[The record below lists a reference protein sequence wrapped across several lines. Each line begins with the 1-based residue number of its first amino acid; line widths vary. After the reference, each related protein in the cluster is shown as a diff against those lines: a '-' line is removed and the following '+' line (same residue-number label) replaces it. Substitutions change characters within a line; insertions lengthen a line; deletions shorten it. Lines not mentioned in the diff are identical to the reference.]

1 MKNILV
7 AMPFGDNHKTYI
19 EKIGADCKFH
29 YTTIKTATAEEV
41 KAADIIFGNISPE
54 LVKQN
59 DHLEWMQL
67 NSAGSDQYC
76 KPGVIGPDTILTCA
90 TGAYGLSV
98 SEHMVAMSMMLCR
111 KMDLYMKNQVKHEWK
126 EEGSVTSIWNST
138 TLVAGLGDIGSEYA
152 KRMKALGSRVI
163 GIRRN
168 VVDKPDFIDEIYTM
182 DQLDEVLPKVDFA
195 VFILPSTPATH
206 HIMDERRLRLM
217 KPGSY
222 LINAGRGDAVD
233 CDALDMVLREGV
245 SLAGCALERSR
256 SRFRLTIRCG
266 MRHAPSLPRTVPE
279 SSICRKPLSVSYALL
294 GKTWRS
300 TWQGRRTRC
309 ATRWMSRPVTGNST
323 AINRTLILDESNA

>member
-1 MKNILV
+1 MKHILV
-7 AMPFGDNHKTYI
+7 AMPFDDTHKAYI
-19 EKIGADCKFH
+19 EKIGTDCEFR

-98 SEHMVAMSMMLCR
+98 SEHMVSMSMMLCR
-111 KMDLYMKNQVKHEWK
+111 KMDLYMKNQINHEWK

-152 KRMKALGSRVI
+152 KRMKALGSHVI

-168 VVDKPDFIDEIYTM
+168 VAEKPDFIDELHTM
-182 DQLDEVLPKVDFA
+182 GQLDEVLPKVDFA
-195 VFILPSTPATH
+195 AFILPSTPATH

-233 CDALDMVLREGV
+233 CDALNKVLREGGA
-245 SLAGCALERSR
+245 LAGCALDVTEPEPLPADH
-256 SRFRLTIRCG
+256 RLWN
-266 MRHAPSLPRTVPE
+266 APNLLITPHVSGGFSLPETLEKIVGLFADNLERYFAGQPIENLVN
-279 SSICRKPLSVSYALL
+279 L
-294 GKTWRS
+294 
-300 TWQGRRTRC
+300 Q
-309 ATRWMSRPVTGNST
+309 TGY
-323 AINRTLILDESNA
+323 RE

>member
-1 MKNILV
+1 MKNILI
-7 AMPFGDNHKTYI
+7 AMPFDDTHKAYI
-19 EKIGADCKFH
+19 EKIGTDCEFR

-98 SEHMVAMSMMLCR
+98 SEHMVSMSMMLCR
-111 KMDLYMKNQVKHEWK
+111 KMDLYMKNQINHEWK

-138 TLVAGLGDIGSEYA
+138 TLVAGLGDIGSAYA
-152 KRMKALGSRVI
+152 KRMKALGSHVI

-168 VVDKPDFIDEIYTM
+168 VAEKPDFIDELYTM

-233 CDALDMVLREGV
+233 CDALNKVLREGGA
-245 SLAGCALERSR
+245 LAGCALDVTESEPLPADHPLWDAPRTIITPHSAGKFHLRETFERSVR
-256 SRFRLTIRCG
+256 ITGENLEKYLAG
-266 MRHAPSLPRTVPE
+266 EKEEMRNQVN
-279 SSICRKPLSVSYALL
+279 IK
-294 GKTWRS
+294 
-300 TWQGRRTRC
+300 
-309 ATRWMSRPVTGNST
+309 TGN
-323 AINRTLILDESNA
+323 RK

>member
-7 AMPFGDNHKTYI
+7 AMPFDDTHKAYI
-19 EKIGADCKFH
+19 EKIGTDCEFR

-98 SEHMVAMSMMLCR
+98 SEHMVSMSMMLCR
-111 KMDLYMKNQVKHEWK
+111 KMDLYMKNQINHEWK

-152 KRMKALGSRVI
+152 KRMKAVMSLVFDAMWQTSRI
-163 GIRRN
+163 SSTN
-168 VVDKPDFIDEIYTM
+168 
-182 DQLDEVLPKVDFA
+182 
-195 VFILPSTPATH
+195 STPWTSW
-206 HIMDERRLRLM
+206 MRFYRRWISL
-217 KPGSY
+217 Y
-222 LINAGRGDAVD
+222 LFCRV
-233 CDALDMVLREGV
+233 
-245 SLAGCALERSR
+245 
-256 SRFRLTIRCG
+256 
-266 MRHAPSLPRTVPE
+266 PRRPIT
-279 SSICRKPLSVSYALL
+279 S
-294 GKTWRS
+294 
-300 TWQGRRTRC
+300 
-309 ATRWMSRPVTGNST
+309 WMSAVC
-323 AINRTLILDESNA
+323 A